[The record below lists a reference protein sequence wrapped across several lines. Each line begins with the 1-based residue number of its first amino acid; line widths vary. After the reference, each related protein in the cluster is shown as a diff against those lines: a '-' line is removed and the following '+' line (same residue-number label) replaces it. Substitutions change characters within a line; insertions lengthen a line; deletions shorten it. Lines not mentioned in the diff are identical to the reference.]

1 MVQGGRQ
8 GPWAGPVKAGDVH
21 GKEVESCLRH
31 QLAFKAARLAK
42 KADRMSTLPQLLRK
56 RKCGINVSGSAAGGD
71 SDRELIGHNDPSW
84 LNLNIRPPWLSRR
97 PEPSYLFTRGP
108 ESRDRKR
115 SEGSPLRFTRS

>member
-84 LNLNIRPPWLSRR
+84 LNLNIRRDHHGCRAGQNHHTCSRAGR
-97 PEPSYLFTRGP
+97 NRATASGPRG
-108 ESRDRKR
+108 RR
-115 SEGSPLRFTRS
+115 